1 MKNFLRGLL
10 AGAAIGYLTAP
21 RSGKK
26 TREQLTDKINNYKG
40 EFESVRDKVVGFVDE
55 VQTKT
60 GLGTSGGVTGKV
72 ESKID
77 QYKDKAIEAK
87 EDVKNTYNQKV
98 ENVADTAKSGIET
111 AQEKLKV

>member
-26 TREQLTDKINNYKG
+26 TRQQLTDKLNDYKG
-40 EFESVRDKVVGFVDE
+40 DFENARDKVVGLVDE
-55 VQTKT
+55 VKAQT

-72 ESKID
+72 ENKID
-77 QYKDKAIEAK
+77 QYKHKAYEAK
-87 EDVKNTYNQKV
+87 EDVKDSYNQKV
-98 ENVADTAKSGIET
+98 ENVADKAKSGIDT
-111 AQEKLKV
+111 AEEKLRV